1 MEIEIQDVH
10 FIGNHSGLQNV
21 GVELHKRNGEAFTR
35 KLDDLKKDWDIV
47 MKQVSALVS
56 DSDSKVDNINFQL
69 DEIKV
74 ALGFSATG
82 KLAFI
87 AEAGVEASI
96 EVTFKR
102 KILGS

>member
-1 MEIEIQDVH
+1 
-10 FIGNHSGLQNV
+10 
-21 GVELHKRNGEAFTR
+21 
-35 KLDDLKKDWDIV
+35 